1 MQNDLWRRLQGVF
14 EDALRYSTTER
25 QRYVRETCAGNQ
37 ELIDELKSLLD
48 AYEQAEKALERPL
61 VIKFGDQEEF

>member
-25 QRYVRETCAGNQ
+25 KRYVRETCAGNQ

-48 AYEQAEKALERPL
+48 AYEQAEEALERPL